1 MTYVH
6 SSTQNNRKK
15 ENHLIGSSHCLT
27 PCMFDTLPVS
37 SPRISMVMAYS
48 PANVFQPPKSVLGTM
63 VRVDQVHQLGRYEYF
78 REKAWHCSQVLK
90 GYTETVKYT

>member
-1 MTYVH
+1 
-6 SSTQNNRKK
+6 
-15 ENHLIGSSHCLT
+15 
-27 PCMFDTLPVS
+27 
-37 SPRISMVMAYS
+37 MVMAYS

>member
-1 MTYVH
+1 MLARASAT
-6 SSTQNNRKK
+6 STQAK
-15 ENHLIGSSHCLT
+15 T
-27 PCMFDTLPVS
+27 PHQPFTMFDTLPAS